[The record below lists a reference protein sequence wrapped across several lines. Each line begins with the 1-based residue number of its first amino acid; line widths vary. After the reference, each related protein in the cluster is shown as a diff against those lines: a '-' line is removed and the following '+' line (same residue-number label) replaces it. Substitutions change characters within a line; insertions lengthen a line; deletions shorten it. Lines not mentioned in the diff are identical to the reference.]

1 MEDSI
6 QALEGKGIQSTL
18 VEKAQLI
25 GTVNQVAW
33 AEQIRVSVNAEFDR
47 VANAIK
53 AAAARHTEG
62 QQLDTSA
69 IIAILEEK
77 RAEVMAK
84 DQAGYFIQAWQELR
98 NQVRT
103 LVTQDPRY
111 KAIRANLQ
119 ADDVM
124 GELILSK

>member
-1 MEDSI
+1 MKDSM
-6 QALEGKGIQSTL
+6 QGSEGNGIQSTL
-18 VEKAQLI
+18 LNKTQLI

-62 QQLDTSA
+62 HQLDTSA
-69 IIAILEEK
+69 VIAILEEK
-77 RAEVMAK
+77 RTEVMAK

-98 NQVRT
+98 DQVRS
-103 LVTQDPRY
+103 LITQDPRY

-119 ADDVM
+119 ADDAAC
-124 GELILSK
+124 ELMLSK